1 MTDPADEG
9 LAASGAAG
17 NGGNGDTDVT
27 IDWDEIRKRLKRLRS
42 RTDQG
47 GASAVQRRKVLHD
60 RAVVLAQGVEHAEV
74 EGDKLELLEFVL
86 GDERYTIDSA
96 AVREVYALKEITP
109 VPGTP
114 PHILGVISVR
124 GRIVSVVDLGRLFDS
139 PPRDTSVFTMAIVL
153 KSSRME
159 FALLADSVNGI
170 CYIPV
175 ADLQASLPTLTG
187 SRKKYLRGVTSER
200 VTVLDAHRLLGDD
213 TLVVRH
219 ERGGAR

>member
-1 MTDPADEG
+1 VA
-9 LAASGAAG
+9 
-17 NGGNGDTDVT
+17 
-27 IDWDEIRKRLKRLRS
+27 
-42 RTDQG
+42 
-47 GASAVQRRKVLHD
+47 RRKILHE
-60 RAVVLAQGVEHAEV
+60 RAVALAQGAEHDED

-86 GDERYTIDSA
+86 GDEHYAIDSS

-114 PHILGVISVR
+114 PHILGVVSVR

-139 PPRDTSVFTMAIVL
+139 PARDVSVFTMAIVL
-153 KSSRME
+153 KSPRME
-159 FALLADSVNGI
+159 FAVLADSVSGI
-170 CYIPV
+170 CLIPV

-187 SRKKYLRGVTSER
+187 SRKKYLRGVTSDR
-200 VTVLDAHRLLGDD
+200 LAVLDAHRLLGDD